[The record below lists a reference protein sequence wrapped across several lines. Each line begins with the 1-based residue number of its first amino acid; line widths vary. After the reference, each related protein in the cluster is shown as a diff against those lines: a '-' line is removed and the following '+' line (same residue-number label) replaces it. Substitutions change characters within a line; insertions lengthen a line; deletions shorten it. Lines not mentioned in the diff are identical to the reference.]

1 MAITIQELIAS
12 DTISQV
18 VDKINFNFDQLLL
31 NGGGPI
37 GPAGPIGP
45 PGPIGGRGERG
56 TEWYDG
62 TDDPNVTPPTLT
74 PLTADYYLQSNG
86 DVWEF
91 TGLTWSNTGINL
103 TGPQGAQGISVG
115 WSQFGNNPYPVYA
128 ANFQN
133 VLYPAPITS
142 GITVSNQGV
151 ASTLIGAV
159 GPNDVSANP
168 GIPFTPA
175 YQLNTTMAGSID
187 SSIVSMLVHQK
198 NSSAQAIK
206 FMGGGD
212 VAGDNFEQNS
222 ISSLSSIALGV
233 DDSLIV
239 NVPKA
244 ITGAPGSISD
254 TYGFNIYTLEKA
266 QRYRSGRSISFTTGT
281 IGNTLTGPYDISDF
295 TIELNAVN
303 NSQLPKFE
311 VIAVGSES
319 ASLTVGNVSLPTT
332 TIDTGSISLT
342 AGDIGLL
349 AEGLIRISSL
359 ANEWVFPNLQNTTI
373 SPVGL
378 VSIDSSGRLGTLND
392 NLGTIPQGQLGWD
405 GSNLTGST
413 GANTRIVRWD
423 GTGLIE
429 NSSWQI
435 LDSGELIPIAATTAN
450 IGTTANKLNKI
461 YFGQNTRSD
470 ISLPYIGGTSYLN
483 IINEA
488 SGLKGIQLN
497 NEGTFIGTYTGGNSK
512 ATMMYSESVLQISGN
527 IPTGSDYR
535 SGQIEFKASNNAL
548 SYPEGPMIIGPI
560 ATSITDGPTQVNAL
574 TIKGGSGYPLA
585 NNFTNGGRGRAI
597 VISGGDAFAN
607 SSGGTVYIGGGEHG
621 PSTSPTNNGDVWIG
635 RNPYATSGSE
645 TSPTIR
651 FGATGTGQGYI
662 SVIQPNDSNLLTVG
676 ENYIASFVKNSS
688 TANSKGRLQLR
699 DQDGTSQLN
708 FGVNLTTSAFS
719 SNAFYTRLGD
729 SLISAESDING
740 DEGGLAIIY
749 QNKKGGIRLDGQ
761 NQKVMIMG
769 NTNQSLTQTA
779 IDTNANG
786 QYDSTVG
793 VYMEG
798 DIHIATNN
806 NIITAVDKD
815 RYIMLSGNYEGTSI
829 VSGQPISLLEMN
841 WTRVGRI
848 VTVHFYLIHN
858 SANGDRVLPFPIN
871 SSGNSGTPTNVFG
884 SGTAYNYNP
893 ANINEVKPLFVDL
906 SGNGWKLSDQTNSG
920 YSDAGGKALGSFSYQ
935 LL

>member
-56 TEWYDG
+56 TEWYEG
-62 TDDPNVTPPTLT
+62 TDDPNVTPPTLS
-74 PLTADYYLQSNG
+74 PLTADYYLQANG
-86 DVWEF
+86 DVWEY

-103 TGPQGAQGISVG
+103 RGPQGAQGISVG
-115 WSQFGNNPYPVYA
+115 WSQFGNSPYPTYA

-133 VLYPAPITS
+133 VLYPSPITS

-198 NSSAQAIK
+198 DSSSQAIK
-206 FMGGGD
+206 FMGGGAI
-212 VAGDNFEQNS
+212 AGDNFEQSS
-222 ISSLSSIALGV
+222 ISLLSSISLGV

-244 ITGAPGSISD
+244 ITGAPGSVSD

-378 VSIDSSGRLGTLND
+378 VSIDSSGRLGTITD
-392 NLGTIPQGQLGWD
+392 SSSGFPTGQLSWD
-405 GSNLTGST
+405 GSNLDGSQ
-413 GANTRIVRWD
+413 GVDTRVVRWD
-423 GTGLIE
+423 GNNKIE
-429 NSSWQI
+429 SSAWEI
-435 LDSGELIPIAATTAN
+435 KDTGELLPITLASTPN
-450 IGTTANKLNKI
+450 IGSSTNRLEKI
-461 YFGQNTRSD
+461 FFGKTNRSD
-470 ISLPYIGGTSYLN
+470 ISSEFLGGTEFLN
-483 IINEA
+483 IFNNYQ
-488 SGLKGIQLN
+488 SKGIQIN
-497 NEGTFIGTYTGGNSK
+497 GNGTFIGTYTGVTNK
-512 ATMMYSESVLQISGN
+512 ASMQYADSSLQISSN
-527 IPTGSDYR
+527 LQSGSYKA
-535 SGQIEFKASNNAL
+535 GQIEFKQSGGN
-548 SYPEGPMIIGPI
+548 SPSVEGPMIIGPI
-560 ATSITDGPTQVNAL
+560 ATSLTDGPTQGNTL
-574 TIKGGSGYPLA
+574 TIKGGSGFTLA
-585 NNFTNGGRGRAI
+585 NNFTNGGRGRSI
-597 VISGGDAFAN
+597 VISGGDARAN
-607 SSGGTVYIGGGEHG
+607 QSGGTVFIGGGEHG
-621 PSTSPTNNGDVWIG
+621 PSTGPTFNGNVWIG

-645 TSPTIR
+645 TSPSIK
-651 FGATGTGQGYI
+651 FGETGSDSGYI
-662 SVIQPNDSNLLTVG
+662 TVIQPSDTNLYTAG

-688 TANSKGRLQLR
+688 TANAKGRLQLR
-699 DQDGTSQLN
+699 DLDGTSQLN
-708 FGVNLTTSAFS
+708 FGVNVTTSAFS

-798 DIHIATNN
+798 DIHISTNN

-815 RYIMLSGNYEGTSI
+815 RYIMLSGNYEGDDV
-829 VSGQPISLLEMN
+829 VSGQPITELEMN

-848 VTVHFYLIHN
+848 VTVHFYLVHT
-858 SANGDRVLPFPIN
+858 SASGDRVLPFPIN

-884 SGTAYNYNP
+884 SGTAYNFSGSLT
-893 ANINEVKPLFVDL
+893 KPLFVDL
-906 SGNGWKLSDQTNSG
+906 SGNGWKLNDQTAGG
-920 YSDAGGKALGSFSYQ
+920 YSDPNGKAMGSFSYE